1 MIFHGKISQIYDF
14 LDQIYSTDED
24 YSKNKPNS
32 ITNYS
37 YPSFI
42 QEQSKMYITMF
53 QFNMEQSYS
62 FVVNF
67 NFFGKKRIQS
77 FNSLFINN
85 QFLLLQMDR
94 SKQKA
99 EINQYS

>member
-1 MIFHGKISQIYDF
+1 MTETIPTIIFHGKISRIYDF

-24 YSKNKPNS
+24 YGKNKPNS

-62 FVVNF
+62 FMVNF
-67 NFFGKKRIQS
+67 NFIGHS

-85 QFLLLQMDR
+85 LFLLLQMDR
-94 SKQKA
+94 SK
-99 EINQYS
+99 